1 MCVKKLSFFLI
12 LIFSV
17 HDCVLAKASDTLHV
31 VSHNKTIVVT
41 DPGSG
46 VKAYRS
52 WAVFP
57 SEQTKVRRI
66 NLKVTFG
73 CPDSLR
79 CADWD
84 YLDHI
89 YVRRRGGVNSPS
101 LDYPIGRMLTPYGG
115 AFAKDWSFEWN
126 TEITDFSLL
135 LRDSVEIE
143 YQHTGFEP
151 ANDRGWKITVDFEII
166 KGNPVM
172 EPVSIIKLYDGS
184 FKYGDSTLDIEQ
196 QLKPVSFTT
205 EKDATQAVLLVY
217 QTGHGM
223 DANGC
228 GEFCSRYR
236 EIWFDN
242 KMIDKRD
249 IWRKCGDNPLYP
261 QAGTW
266 IIDRA
271 YWCPG
276 YLQHPDVFLL
286 PVTNSKNHTIDINM
300 QPYITEKP
308 SANEVIT
315 AYLVQYRK
323 TVVKHDAAIE
333 DVIVPTDKQIHLRSN
348 PSSVGA
354 KVILKNL
361 GTAILR
367 QCIIEY
373 GTESFPKRKYN
384 WKGNLAFNQ
393 QDTIALPGIID
404 AKTGS
409 NIFQVVVLAPNG
421 KKDQHAADNQVNV
434 VFTKVPV
441 HGREIIVN
449 LFTNQQADQNSYEV
463 KNSSGKIVYERKP
476 GSLSNETNYR
486 DTLKL
491 IPGSYEFVLKD
502 KGDNGLEFWFNTR
515 GGRGF
520 ARLLDSSG
528 HMIRNFDSDFGSG
541 IHYGFEVADDTAMT
555 TSPALEPAVGVF
567 PTRTKGKT
575 TMDYFGN
582 TPQKVLVK
590 LVTDPGGDTIEE
602 HVYESLKEGIF
613 TYDLSYRPA
622 QRYYLKVYADGK
634 LVYNKR
640 IRVGQ

>member
-1 MCVKKLSFFLI
+1 MKKIFSLLSF
-12 LIFSV
+12 V
-17 HDCVLAKASDTLHV
+17 CVFQTATWAGVPDTIHV
-31 VSHNKTIVVT
+31 VSHNKAVVVT
-41 DPGSG
+41 DPSTG
-46 VKAYRS
+46 VKAYRN

-57 SEQTKVRRI
+57 SEQTKIRRI

-89 YVRRRGGVNSPS
+89 YIRRKGGVNSPS

-143 YQHTGFEP
+143 YQHTGYEP
-151 ANDRGWKITVDFEII
+151 ADDRGWKITVDFEMI
-166 KGNPVM
+166 KGTPVM
-172 EPVSIIKLYDGS
+172 EPVSISKLYDGN

-196 QLKPVSFTT
+196 QLKPVSFVTGK
-205 EKDATQAVLLVY
+205 EAVQAKLLVY

-223 DANGC
+223 DENGC

-236 EIWFDN
+236 EIWFDG
-242 KMIDKRD
+242 KMIDKRN
-249 IWRKCGDNPLYP
+249 IWRACGDNPLYP

-276 YLQHPDVFLL
+276 YLQHPDVFDL
-286 PVTNSKNHTIDINM
+286 PLTNGKEHTVDINM
-300 QPYITEKP
+300 QPYVSSKP
-308 SANEVIT
+308 SANEVIA
-315 AYLVQYRK
+315 AYLVQYK
-323 TVVKHDAAIE
+323 KPEAKYDVAME

-348 PSSVGA
+348 PSSTGA
-354 KVILKNL
+354 FIILKNL
-361 GTAILR
+361 GVATLN

-373 GTESFPKRKYN
+373 GTRGFQKRRYT
-384 WKGNLAFNQ
+384 WKGDLAFSR
-393 QDTIALPGIID
+393 QDTVRLPGVID
-404 AKTGS
+404 GRPGE
-409 NIFQVVVLAPNG
+409 NIFDVSVLSPNG
-421 KKDQHAADNQVNV
+421 KKDQFAGDNRMSTG
-434 VFTKVPV
+434 FTKVPV
-441 HGREIIVN
+441 HGREMVIN
-449 LFTNQQADQNSYEV
+449 LLTNRQAAENSYEV
-463 KNSSGKIVYERKP
+463 KNSKGEIVYERKP

-491 IPGSYEFVLKD
+491 SPGSYEFILKD
-502 KGDNGLEFWFNTR
+502 TGDNGLEFWFNNR

-520 ARLLDSSG
+520 VRLLDTKGRMLKS
-528 HMIRNFDSDFGSG
+528 FDSDFGSS
-541 IHYGFEVADDTAMT
+541 IYYGFEVTDDTT
-555 TSPALEPAVGVF
+555 TIALPVTEPAVGVF
-567 PTRTKGKT
+567 PTRTSGKT
-575 TMDYFGN
+575 TLDYFGN
-582 TPQKVLVK
+582 IPQKVVVK
-590 LVTDPGGDTIEE
+590 LVTDPGGETIEE

-622 QRYYLKVYADGK
+622 QRYYLKVFADGK

-640 IRVGQ
+640 VRVGQ